1 MQVKSTLRVLDAAKI
16 DKKEGMAKKG
26 HTIQT
31 FVGTAIPADRMRVA
45 LASYEPGVLEKLH
58 WHPIEAFYYIISGH
72 VIVRDIEGRE
82 FELGPG
88 MAIYCPPGIAGAHEW
103 ETKDHVQLLAV
114 RGTVESDRKLQFT
127 VDRDTMRS
135 YVDLEDL
142 ARSEAISFKSHY

>member
-1 MQVKSTLRVLDAAKI
+1 MQVKSTMKVIDAAKVE
-16 DKKEGMAKKG
+16 KKEGMARKG

-31 FVGTAIPADRMRVA
+31 LVGTDIPADRMRVA
-45 LASYEPGVLEKLH
+45 VASYEPGVLEKLH
-58 WHPIEAFYYIISGH
+58 WHPIEALYYIISGH

-114 RGTVESDRKLQFT
+114 RGTTESDRKLQFT
-127 VDRDTMRS
+127 VDPQTMRS